1 MRKSGGHGGRAR
13 LSAVNPATS
22 NSCSVTAAPSP
33 ARVLATTALA
43 ALVLAGCAASPPPFY
58 AATATPSIVDVYG
71 AEASAEVAPAAGP
84 SASTAPAATAAAPAA
99 ATAQPPAFAPH
110 PLPGQGGAVLQALL
124 RSERTPP
131 LRYRVIVIPGSG
143 CAGLGPIAERYFA
156 GLLHAEVLVLHK
168 PGVDPQ
174 ARTAP
179 GDCASA
185 FVAQDRLS
193 TWLEHARAALVADAR
208 QRARDGAPALPQLL
222 VGISEGA
229 ELLPAL
235 APEVPQLAGL
245 VALSSSGLDP
255 QEAGALQ
262 AQRLGAQA
270 DWEALGRAV
279 AGRRADD
286 AVLQGRSLGYWR
298 DLWNWPLTL
307 PLVRSPWPLLQ
318 VWGADDALVPQA
330 AYERFAALAMVRA
343 EPYCAR
349 RLDGADHGLQRRAD
363 AAAVA
368 DGVQQVW
375 AWTEQWAR
383 DPAAGLCAP
392 LSR

>member
-1 MRKSGGHGGRAR
+1 MLAFF
-13 LSAVNPATS
+13 VATTV
-22 NSCSVTAAPSP
+22 VTA
-33 ARVLATTALA
+33 V
-43 ALVLAGCAASPPPFY
+43 ALVLGGCAASPPFY
-58 AATATPSIVDVYG
+58 AAVASDSLVNVY
-71 AEASAEVAPAAGP
+71 APEP
-84 SASTAPAATAAAPAA
+84 SANASP
-99 ATAQPPAFAPH
+99 ATAQTPAAPTPPLSESFARR
-110 PLPGQGGAVLQALL
+110 PLPSANGATLQALQ
-124 RSERTPP
+124 RSERTAP

-143 CAGLGPIAERYFA
+143 CAGMGPIADRYFA

-179 GDCASA
+179 ADCARD
-185 FVAQDRLS
+185 FVQQDRLS
-193 TWLEHARAALVADAR
+193 TWFAHARAALQADAE
-208 QRARDGAPALPQLL
+208 QRKRDGAPALPQLL

-245 VALSSSGLDP
+245 VVLASSGLDP

-262 AQRLGAQA
+262 AERLGAQT
-270 DWEALGRAV
+270 DWEALGQQAQT
-279 AGRRADD
+279 GRRADS

-307 PLVRSPWPLLQ
+307 PLVQSPWPLLQ
-318 VWGADDALVPQA
+318 VWGADDALVPAA
-330 AYERFAALAMVRA
+330 AYERFAELASVRTV
-343 EPYCAR
+343 PYCAR
-349 RLDGADHGLQRRAD
+349 RIDGADHGLQRRITD
-363 AAAVA
+363 GERV

-383 DPAAGLCAP
+383 QPAAGLCAP
-392 LSR
+392 LRP